1 MTKNG
6 MLLVFALVLAVLK
19 RYEKSSKKRY
29 KSARRLKEKIVISEI
44 SEAAT
49 QLAQY
54 EKELSK

>member
-6 MLLVFALVLAVLK
+6 MLLVFALVLAVLT
-19 RYEKSSKKRY
+19 
-29 KSARRLKEKIVISEI
+29 RLRKIVKKAEI

-49 QLAQY
+49 RLAQY